1 MEQINWKQ
9 DYKNEFICPKCN
21 VQGML
26 YDGIFKRDNKI
37 QFRCKFCKTVQR
49 ESYDIKIEAVEDRQI
64 KGLIWYTNHRITS
77 FICPSCEAE
86 NMYFSGINKYGKT
99 IFSCHSCR
107 KPQHAFINLTNG
119 NIRRFTD
126 HQPLVKLFIW
136 EDNKWDLRSIN
147 SNFNERDSEYYIIN
161 FNDIIADW
169 FRAEVKKY
177 IQYSC
182 KINSSFGTI
191 KTDLSA
197 LRSFSRY
204 LVKENIAGFDEINR
218 SLILDYLAQEGKGAI
233 TKLVGL
239 RKFFRVGSAR
249 NWFAFDQDII
259 RNADYPKHRRGNPEP
274 ISDRV
279 RQQIEENLHLLP
291 EPIARMWLIG
301 YFSAMRPAELAF
313 LKQDCL
319 VQEGQYWKLVWHRNK
334 TNDYHE
340 IPISRTI
347 AQVVQEQQEYIQTLW
362 GNDWDYLFCHYHNFS
377 ITELSQPKLKPVK
390 KVLSRD
396 RNNTLVMSIRTL
408 IKVLNICDEN
418 GQLAK
423 FQSKLL
429 RPTRLTNLFEQG
441 HDLAI
446 VSAWA
451 GHKQFATTSTYY
463 THVSCELMEKEAG
476 HIQQALV
483 NTNGHII
490 SYESFPKSFWEN
502 PTAHKLDLAGTHLN
516 TPIYGFCGQPLDE
529 ECHKFRAC
537 YTCEC
542 FVATVDKLPQYI
554 NTYSQLRAKQAKAM
568 SAGQEVLVEQF
579 ARQADQLDKIIA
591 SLQQEA
597 A

>member
-9 DYKNEFICPKCN
+9 DYRNEFICPKCDI
-21 VQGML
+21 QGML
-26 YDGIFKRDNKI
+26 HSGIFKRDNKI
-37 QFRCKFCKTVQR
+37 QFRCNFCKAVQR
-49 ESYDIKIEAVEDRQI
+49 ESCSIKIEQVEDPQI
-64 KGLIWYTNHRITS
+64 QGLTWYTDHRIKS

-86 NMYFSGINKYGKT
+86 DMYFSRINKQRKK

-107 KPQHAFINLTNG
+107 KPQHGSISLTNG
-119 NIRRFTD
+119 IRRFTD
-126 HQPLVKLFIW
+126 NQIPVKLFNF

-147 SNFNERDSEYYIIN
+147 PNFNERDSEYYVIN
-161 FNDIIADW
+161 FTNIAPDW
-169 FRAEVKKY
+169 FKTEVKKY
-177 IQYSC
+177 TQYLC
-182 KINSSFGTI
+182 KINSAFGTI

-204 LVKENIAGFDEINR
+204 LVKENISGFYEINR
-218 SLILDYLAQEGKGAI
+218 NLILDYLAQEEKGVM

-239 RKFFRVGSAR
+239 RKFFRIGSTR
-249 NWFAFDQDII
+249 NWFALDQDII
-259 RNADYPKHRRGNPEP
+259 RDADYPKHRRGNPDP
-274 ISDRV
+274 ISELV
-279 RQQIEENLHLLP
+279 REQIEQNLHLLP
-291 EPIARMWLIG
+291 EPVARMWLIG

-319 VQEGQYWKLVWHRNK
+319 VQEGQHWKLVWHRNK

-347 AQVVQEQQEYIQTLW
+347 AEIVQQQLEYIQNLW
-362 GNDWDYLFCHYHNFS
+362 GNEWDYLFCHYHNLPDNE
-377 ITELSQPKLKPVK
+377 ISQYKLKPVK

-396 RNNTLVMSIRTL
+396 RNNTLVMSIHTL
-408 IKVLNICDEN
+408 IKSVNICDEN

-423 FQSKLL
+423 FKSKDL

-446 VSAWA
+446 VGAWA
-451 GHKQFATTSTYY
+451 GHKQLATTSTYY
-463 THVSCELMEKEAG
+463 THVSCELMEREAG

-483 NTNGHII
+483 NANGHSI

-502 PTAHKLDLAGTHLN
+502 PIAHKLDLAGTHLN
-516 TPIYGFCGQPLDE
+516 TPIYGLCGQPLDE
-529 ECHKFRAC
+529 ECDKFRAC

-542 FVATVDKLPQYI
+542 FVATVEKLPQYI
-554 NTYSQLRAKQAKAM
+554 NTHNQLRDKQANAM

-579 ARQADQLDKIIA
+579 GRQADQLDKIIA